1 MSTGDDEFRGR
12 IALVTGAGRGIGRA
26 VAEGLARAG
35 AHVAVV
41 ARSGEQLLSV
51 VDSIRAAGGQ
61 ATAFPCDLA
70 DDDARDRLVDD
81 VQRLIGRVDILIN
94 NAATVDP
101 LGRTV
106 DVPAHAFERAFRLNV
121 FAPAALSS
129 RALPGMIEAKWGRI
143 VNVSSG
149 VAVRNDAMIGA
160 NAYTA
165 TKAALEAHTRNLA
178 AELAGTGVTL
188 NVYQPGV
195 VDTGMQEWL
204 RSRPDDEVGTGLPE
218 AFRRLHDDGALITP
232 ERSASGLLAR
242 LSSPATGES
251 WSV

>member
-1 MSTGDDEFRGR
+1 M
-12 IALVTGAGRGIGRA
+12 
-26 VAEGLARAG
+26 VA
-35 AHVAVV
+35 
-41 ARSGEQLLSV
+41 
-51 VDSIRAAGGQ
+51 
-61 ATAFPCDLA
+61 
-70 DDDARDRLVDD
+70 
-81 VQRLIGRVDILIN
+81 
-94 NAATVDP
+94 
-101 LGRTV
+101 
-106 DVPAHAFERAFRLNV
+106 
-121 FAPAALSS
+121 
-129 RALPGMIEAKWGRI
+129 AKWGRI

-204 RSRPDDEVGTGLPE
+204 RSRPDEEVGTGLSE
-218 AFRRLHDDGALITP
+218 SFRRLHDDGALITP